1 LNKKKDNTK
10 ITPRELNSFP
20 YLNMTLQERLRL
32 SGSID
37 LTDNFK
43 IVSETH
49 YIKITPLDKSKK
61 HK

>member
-1 LNKKKDNTK
+1 
-10 ITPRELNSFP
+10 
-20 YLNMTLQERLRL
+20 MTLQERLRL